1 MIWLKKYVYNSKIK
15 NIEHNLLDTTN
26 LTTNTTFD
34 ARINKIKTKY
44 IALIT
49 KLELLLLLLLKMKY
63 LMLVI

>member
-34 ARINKIKTKY
+34 ARINEIKNKIY
-44 IALIT
+44 SINN
-49 KLELLLLLLLKMKY
+49 
-63 LMLVI
+63 